1 MCDSSALGYVPEAV
15 VRRECVGRGVL
26 VGVLW
31 VVFNG
36 IAAVDYFCETL

>member
-15 VRRECVGRGVL
+15 VRRECVGRFL

-31 VVFNG
+31 VVFG